1 MAGWLSRSLRAM
13 NDSDDRSLVAACR
26 SFSRAAAMMAV
37 VSGLLVLAGW
47 LFGIDFLKT
56 VLPSGYPMR
65 ANAAVCFILCGAALW
80 LMGRELRGAARGIGR
95 VCAVLAVLIGL
106 ATLAEYLFGID
117 LGIDQLLFLE
127 APGPPKAGLFDAEFG
142 VILMVTPAAAVIVVL
157 IWMNAQAL
165 DRADEERERNE
176 RELQRLNRALRVV
189 GECNQ
194 ALLHATEESE
204 FLQTICRNIVE
215 TGGHRLAWVG
225 YAESLE
231 GVDRDRP
238 ARRHRNAGSHFRATG
253 RDPVVRDPRSRDQAW
268 PRLPVGKR
276 AAELRP
282 RPIPARKGAGA
293 ENPEAR
299 IAGKETEL

>member
-1 MAGWLSRSLRAM
+1 M
-13 NDSDDRSLVAACR
+13 NDSADRSLVTPCR
-26 SFSRAAAMMAV
+26 SFSRAAAIIAV

-47 LFGIDFLKT
+47 LFGSDFLKT
-56 VLPSGYPMR
+56 VIASGYPMK

-80 LMGRELRGAARGIGR
+80 LIGRKSRGTARGIGQA
-95 VCAVLAVLIGL
+95 CAVLAALIGL

-127 APGPPKAGLFDAEFG
+127 APGPPKAGLFGTEFG
-142 VILMVTPAAAVIVVL
+142 VILMVTCAVAVIAVL
-157 IWMNAQAL
+157 IWMSARAL
-165 DRADEERERNE
+165 DRADEERERIE

-189 GECNQ
+189 GECDQ

-215 TGGHRLAWVG
+215 TGGHRLARVG

-282 RPIPARKGAGA
+282 RAIPARKGAGA

-299 IAGKETEL
+299 IARKETEL